1 MSRHYEYD
9 RINFSFRKVSRS
21 VWNVLALVLRY
32 VVVTFSLAIIYYA
45 VFSLL
50 VSTDTERRLKKENKL
65 YAKVYGEMVEKES
78 LVSDVIDGLQARDNE
93 IYGQVFHSEAP
104 SIDPVGQMTL
114 LASGDP
120 EKDRDIVNA
129 TAAKADRLLDMTA
142 RVEENFAKVLGTPAD
157 SLPPLCLP
165 LENISYAQVGASVGE
180 KVNPFY
186 KVPSRHTGLDL
197 IAPQGDPVLACAD
210 GRVSRALQSRKGQG
224 NVVEIVHSGGYVSV
238 YAHLSDIYVRPG
250 QNVKRGGR
258 IGSVGTSGNSFA
270 PHLHFELLR
279 NGETLDPVNYF
290 FASVSADTYANML
303 YMSVHTEQSMD

>member
-32 VVVTFSLAIIYYA
+32 VIVTFSLAVIYYA

-50 VSTDTERRLKKENKL
+50 VSTDTERRLRKENKL
-65 YAKVYGEMVEKES
+65 YAKVYGEMVERES

-104 SIDPVGQMTL
+104 SIDPVGQMNL

-129 TAAKADRLLDMTA
+129 TAAKADRLLAMTA
-142 RVEENFAKVLGTPAD
+142 RVEENFARVTGTPAD
-157 SLPPLCLP
+157 SLPPLSLP

-186 KVPSRHTGLDL
+186 KVPSRHSGLDL
-197 IAPQGDPVLACAD
+197 IAPQGDQVLACAD
-210 GRVSRALQSRKGQG
+210 GRVSRALHSRKGQG
-224 NVVEIVHSGGYVSV
+224 NVVEIVHAGGYVSV

-270 PHLHFELLR
+270 PHLHFELLH

-290 FASVSADTYANML
+290 FASVSAADYANML